1 MAKEHVY
8 NRIVTDELWAQVN
21 KENKEIL
28 ADFLEEYKQ
37 RKMKAST
44 QKQYGYDGKII
55 MTYILLEHNNKS
67 ILEMTKK
74 DFRKFS
80 IWMSEEKG
88 MSNARTNRLM
98 STCRSMLEYVENDD
112 DYDYEINTAKKVK
125 GLPKQRVRT
134 EDEDFFMHFDLIMRT
149 REELLKRGETKLAL
163 LHMMLFDTGGRRN
176 EILQVK
182 KDGLLDGNKT
192 NIVVGKRGKTFPLM
206 YMNDT
211 KELIRQYLEER
222 GEDGIEELWIIEDR
236 DGKRPATYE
245 ILYEWVKKICK
256 IINQMD
262 NSDIDIFPHSYRH
275 SRIESLLQGEDER
288 IIDPNTGKPKVFP
301 LDEVMLFAHHSDV
314 STTQSYAKDHSEEK
328 LDSMFGFN

>member
-8 NRIVTDELWAQVN
+8 NRIVTPELWEQVN
-21 KENKEIL
+21 KENKGIL
-28 ADFLEEYKQ
+28 EDFLEEYKQ
-37 RKMKAST
+37 QKKKPST
-44 QKQYGYDGKII
+44 QKQYANDGKII
-55 MTYILLEHNNKS
+55 MTYILLEHKNKS

-74 DFRKFS
+74 DFRRFS
-80 IWMSEEKG
+80 IWMSEEKD

-98 STCRSMLEYVENDD
+98 STTRSMLEYVENDD

-125 GLPKQRVRT
+125 GLPKQRVRN
-134 EDEDFFMHFDLIMRT
+134 EDDDFFMHFDLIMRT

-163 LHMMLFDTGGRRN
+163 LHMILFDTGGRRN
-176 EILQVK
+176 EVLQIK

-192 NIVVGKRGKTFPLM
+192 NIVVGKRGKTFPLI

-211 KELIRQYLEER
+211 KELIKQYLEER
-222 GEDGIEELWIIEDR
+222 GEDNIEELWIIEDR

-245 ILYEWVKKICK
+245 AIYEWVKKICR

-275 SRIESLLQGEDER
+275 SRIESLLQGEDTR
-288 IIDPNTGKPKVFP
+288 IIDPNTGKPKIFP
-301 LDEVMLFAHHSDV
+301 LDEVMLFSHHSDV
-314 STTQSYAKDHSEEK
+314 STTASYAKDHSDEK
-328 LDSMFGFN
+328 LDNMFGF